1 MGLREKFLASGKEL
15 DRVELTIT
23 LHGEDHKVFA
33 SDLTGRQR
41 IEFEKFMHGQL
52 DDEGRLKSSTAVAA
66 KLMQLGLVDEDG
78 AAIFD
83 KPDDYKEICD
93 CISSQQIVD
102 LARAIG
108 IVSGIYSAPQ
118 DHGDEEEGE
127 PSEPLSDDDDP
138 HMAGLSPKN
147 AGGEQENCL

>member
-15 DRVELTIT
+15 DRVPVPIT
-23 LHGEDHKVFA
+23 LHGETHQVFA

-41 IEFEKFMHGQL
+41 IEFEKFMHSQL
-52 DDEGRLKSSTAVAA
+52 DNEGRLQSSTSVAA
-66 KLMQLGLVDEDG
+66 KLLQLGLVDEDG
-78 AAIFD
+78 AAIF
-83 KPDDYKEICD
+83 KPDDHKEICD
-93 CISSQQIVD
+93 NISSQVIVD

-108 IVSGIYSAPQ
+108 IVSGIYSTAQ
-118 DHGDEEEGE
+118 DHEADDDEGE
-127 PSEPLSDDDDP
+127 PAATLDEDP